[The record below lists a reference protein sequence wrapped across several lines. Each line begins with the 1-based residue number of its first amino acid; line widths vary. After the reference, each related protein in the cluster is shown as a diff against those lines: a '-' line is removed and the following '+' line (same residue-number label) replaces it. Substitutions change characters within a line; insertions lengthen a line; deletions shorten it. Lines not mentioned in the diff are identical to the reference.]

1 MTDALRNTAPN
12 LALRPQDDRRRHQR
26 VRVNLLG
33 RFMLE
38 NKREFP
44 CQVVNMSPGGAAL
57 ISPIR
62 GQIGERVVA
71 YIDHI
76 GRVEGRL
83 VRPIEGGFVMTIDT
97 TLRKREKIAA
107 QLTWLAN
114 RHVLSLPED
123 RRHDRYVPKNPFT
136 TLSMDDGRVLRCR
149 IVDVSLSGAA
159 LAMGAERPEIG
170 AQVAIGKIRGR
181 VVRRFDDG
189 VAVEFAAVQTR
200 ETLQANFG

>member
-1 MTDALRNTAPN
+1 
-12 LALRPQDDRRRHQR
+12 
-26 VRVNLLG
+26 
-33 RFMLE
+33 MLE

-44 CQVVNMSPGGAAL
+44 CQVVNMSPGGAAM

-83 VRPIEGGFVMTIDT
+83 VRAIEGGFVMTIDA
-97 TLRKREKIAA
+97 TLRKRDKIAA

-114 RHVLSLPED
+114 RHVLNLPED
-123 RRHDRYVPKNPFT
+123 RRHDRYVPKNPFST
-136 TLSMDDGRVLRCR
+136 VTLDDNQVLRCR

-159 LAMGAERPEIG
+159 LAMGAERPDIG
-170 AQVAIGKIRGR
+170 AQVLIGRIRGR

-189 VAVEFAAVQTR
+189 IAVEFAAVQTR
-200 ETLQANFG
+200 DTLQQNFG

>member
-1 MTDALRNTAPN
+1 MSDAFRPMKPEP
-12 LALRPQDDRRRHQR
+12 ALKPQEDRRRFQR
-26 VRVNLLG
+26 VKVNLLG

-44 CQVVNMSPGGAAL
+44 CQVINMSPGGAAM
-57 ISPIR
+57 ITPVR

-83 VRPIEGGFVMTIDT
+83 VRTIDGGFVMTIDT

-136 TLSMDDGRVLRCR
+136 TLTLENDRALRCR

-159 LAMGAERPEIG
+159 LAMGAERPDIG
-170 AQVAIGKIRGR
+170 AQVTVGKIRGR

-200 ETLQANFG
+200 ETLLQNFG

>member
-1 MTDALRNTAPN
+1 MSDALRTRLQSP
-12 LALRPQDDRRRHQR
+12 ALKPQDDRRRHQR
-26 VRVNLLG
+26 VKVNLLG

-44 CQVVNMSPGGAAL
+44 CQVINMSPGGAAL
-57 ISPIR
+57 ISPVR
-62 GQIGERVVA
+62 GQINERVVA

-123 RRHDRYVPKNPFT
+123 RRHDRYVPKNPFST
-136 TLSMDDGRVLRCR
+136 VTLEDNRVLRCR

-159 LAMGAERPEIG
+159 LAMGAERPEMG
-170 AQVAIGKIRGR
+170 AQVTVGRIRGR
-181 VVRRFDDG
+181 VVRRFEDG

-200 ETLQANFG
+200 DTLQQTFG